1 MIIFRC
7 VTCGNDI
14 EVSLKSIGKKGK
26 CPICSSINVVPGHSK
41 NKLIFDET
49 EIKCKNPV
57 LQKVCDH
64 VSSLIFPESIITSRI
79 TTDANGVDLVLFNIR
94 VGDNERKQ
102 AVTLTLSPPLEG
114 VTEERLV
121 YVSTE
126 IGNLKDATTDDLL
139 QALKKVADFWSLN
152 LHVDENHVASLNYSV
167 PLGSVNI
174 PRVARAILVIGWV
187 ADTLEAAVLGT
198 DEH

>member
-1 MIIFRC
+1 MIIFKC

-57 LQKVCDH
+57 LQKICDY

-79 TTDANGVDLVLFNIR
+79 TTDANGVDLVFFNIR
-94 VGDNERKQ
+94 VGDKERKQ
-102 AVTLTLSPPLEG
+102 AVTLTLSPLLEG
-114 VTEERLV
+114 ATEEKLV
-121 YVSTE
+121 YVNTE
-126 IGNLKDATTDDLL
+126 IGNLKDATADDLL
-139 QALKKVADFWSLN
+139 ETLKKIADFWSFK
-152 LHVDENHVASLNYSV
+152 LHVDENYVASLSYSV
-167 PLGSVNI
+167 PLGSANI
-174 PRVARAILVIGWV
+174 PWVAKAILVIGWV
-187 ADTLEAAVLGT
+187 ADTMEAAILGI

>member
-41 NKLIFDET
+41 NKLIFDEAET
-49 EIKCKNPV
+49 KCKNPTI
-57 LQKVCDH
+57 QKIYDH
-64 VSSLIFPESIITSRI
+64 VSSLSFPESIITSRI
-79 TTDANGVDLVLFNIR
+79 TTDPNGVDLVFFNIR
-94 VGDNERKQ
+94 VGDKERKQ
-102 AVTLTLSPPLEG
+102 AVTLTLSPLLEG

-121 YVSTE
+121 YVNTE
-126 IGNLKDATTDDLL
+126 IGNLKEATVDDLL
-139 QALKKVADFWSLN
+139 ETLKKVADFWSFN
-152 LHVDENHVASLNYSV
+152 LHVDENYVASLSYSV

-174 PRVARAILVIGWV
+174 PWVAKAILVIGWV
-187 ADTLEAAVLGT
+187 ADTLEAAILGV

>member
-26 CPICSSINVVPGHSK
+26 CPICSSINVVPGHAK

-57 LQKVCDH
+57 LQKVCDY
-64 VSSLIFPESIITSRI
+64 VSSLIFPESIITSRV
-79 TTDANGVDLVLFNIR
+79 TTDVNGVDLVFFNIR

-102 AVTLTLSPPLEG
+102 AVTLTISPPLEG
-114 VTEERLV
+114 ESDERLV

-126 IGNLKDATTDDLL
+126 IGSLKGATADDLPET
-139 QALKKVADFWSLN
+139 LKKVADFWSFN
-152 LHVDENHVASLNYSV
+152 LHVDENYVASLSYSV

-174 PRVARAILVIGWV
+174 PWVARAILVIGWV
-187 ADTLEAAVLGT
+187 ADTLEAAILGV

>member
-1 MIIFRC
+1 MIIFKC
-7 VTCGNDI
+7 NTCGTEM

-26 CPICSSINVVPGHSK
+26 CPVCSSINVVPGHAK

-57 LQKVCDH
+57 LQKVCDYI
-64 VSSLIFPESIITSRI
+64 SSLTFPGSVITTRV

-94 VGDNERKQ
+94 VGDKERKQ
-102 AVTLTLSPPLEG
+102 AVALTLSPQVEG
-114 VTEERLV
+114 VTEESSL

-126 IGNLKDATTDDLL
+126 IGNLKEATADDLL
-139 QALKKVADFWSLN
+139 ETLKKVADFWSFK
-152 LHVDENHVASLNYSV
+152 LHVDENYVASLSYSV
-167 PLGSVNI
+167 PLGTVNV
-174 PRVARAILVIGWV
+174 PWVAKAILVIGWV
-187 ADTLEAAVLGT
+187 ADTLEAAILGV